1 MKGINLINK
10 IGVGVLAMLTVVLA
24 YAGTP
29 LWTFAPL
36 SATTITVP
44 TNDTRTVR
52 YQVTNQSKRSH
63 ILMMQ
68 SIPGIT
74 QVTTAGNC
82 SNPIVLGSLQPCILN
97 LTIDGS
103 ALTGNVTG
111 GPIVCQG
118 GSPNQCYQPSS
129 ANSLNI
135 TKGPVS
141 DYTVGGSIFGL
152 QGTLVLE
159 NNGGEALTLNANG
172 PFTFSN
178 ALPPGGVYSVTVQS
192 QPADQTCTVSNGSGT
207 ITNAKVTNIIVT
219 CATNSGGVTFLP
231 LTPTTIIVSA
241 HDTATVQ
248 YQVSNQLIGPLTLAM
263 QSIPGITQV
272 TTAGNCPNPF
282 VLGHQQSCTLNLT
295 INGSALTGDV
305 VGGPVV
311 CQGGTP
317 NQCYQPDSANSLNIT
332 KA

>member
-24 YAGTP
+24 YAGAP

-44 TNDTRTVR
+44 TNDTVTVR

-82 SNPIVLGSLQPCILN
+82 SNSFVLSPQQSCVLN
-97 LTIDGS
+97 LSINDS
-103 ALTGNVTG
+103 ALTTNVTG

-118 GSPNQCYQPSS
+118 GSLNQCYQPSS

-135 TKGPVS
+135 TKGPVF
-141 DYTVGGSIFGL
+141 DYTVGGSILGL
-152 QGTLVLE
+152 QGTLVLD
-159 NNGGEALTLNANG
+159 NNGSEALTLNANG

-178 ALPPGGVYSVTVQS
+178 TLPPGGVYSVTVQS
-192 QPADQTCTVSNGSGT
+192 QPADHTCTVSNGSGT
-207 ITNAKVTNIIVT
+207 ITNANVTNITVT
-219 CATNSGGVTFLP
+219 CVTNSGGVAFMP
-231 LTPTTIIVSA
+231 LTETTITVPANS
-241 HDTATVQ
+241 TATVQ
-248 YQVSNQLIGPLTLAM
+248 YQVSNQLIDPLTLAM
-263 QSIPGITQV
+263 QSIPGITQM
-272 TTAGNCPNPF
+272 TIGGTCPNPF
-282 VLGHQQSCTLNLT
+282 VLGYQQSCTLSLN
-295 INGSALTGDV
+295 INGNALTGNV
-305 VGGPVV
+305 IGGPVV
-311 CQGGTP
+311 CGGIP
-317 NQCYQPDSANSLNIT
+317 NECYQPSANSLNIT
-332 KA
+332 KG